1 MPSPVIAA
9 ALDAWRKGYSP
20 TDAAR
25 KYFRQLFRN
34 ELEGEVAQLLMR
46 LEAANELQAAVLA
59 REFAANVGRLD
70 AQLRRN
76 LSGDRHPG
84 DEQAA
89 PIRRAV

>member
-1 MPSPVIAA
+1 MQSPAISA
-9 ALDAWRKGYSP
+9 ALEAWRKGYSP
-20 TDAAR
+20 TLAAR
-25 KYFRQLFRN
+25 KYFRDQFRA

-46 LEAANELQAAVLA
+46 LEAADELQAAALA

-70 AQLRRN
+70 AQLRRD

-84 DEQAA
+84 DGQAA